1 MQQNDW
7 QNRAWQQPGASSPQP
22 PRRTPD
28 EVQGSP
34 QPSSQ
39 AAQGAWAPSSG
50 SQASDIPGGQQAY
63 AYPAQAVPA
72 AYASPQPKK
81 RGWIVALVAVVL
93 LFIVTIFGMMSC
105 TNVLSGFSSLGSS
118 LDEGSSLVTTGPSVG
133 VIEISGTIQ
142 YDGSVCSPEGLKGK
156 LDEAAEDPNI
166 KAIVLRVDS
175 GGGVATAGEEMTQYV
190 KDFSKPVVV
199 SSASMNASAAY
210 EISSQADYIYTAKTS
225 AIGAIGTAMQITDLS
240 GLYEKLGIN
249 IEDITSAEGKD
260 SSYGTR
266 GLTDEE
272 RAHYQH
278 MVDQINETFLQ
289 SVAEGRGMDIEE
301 VRALATGMTFTGMDA
316 VENGLADEIGTLET
330 ACMKA
335 AELGGIGNTFD
346 TVYLHDE
353 ASTLESLFSLENSSD
368 ITDIP
373 NAMKELD

>member
-1 MQQNDW
+1 MAAARGVFASAASPHAGRGAGRPSAIFARSARCLGAFLRIADDRHSR
-7 QNRAWQQPGASSPQP
+7 RAG
-22 PRRTPD
+22 R
-28 EVQGSP
+28 
-34 QPSSQ
+34 
-39 AAQGAWAPSSG
+39 
-50 SQASDIPGGQQAY
+50 AY
-63 AYPAQAVPA
+63 AYPAQAAPA

-118 LDEGSSLVTTGPSVG
+118 LDDASSLVTTGPSVG

-142 YDGSVCSPEGLKGK
+142 YDGSVCCPEGLKGK

-166 KAIVLRVDS
+166 KAIVCACGLRRRRRDS
-175 GGGVATAGEEMTQYV
+175 GGGDDAVREGLLEARCRLERVHERERCV
-190 KDFSKPVVV
+190 RDIFS
-199 SSASMNASAAY
+199 SGLHLHR
-210 EISSQADYIYTAKTS
+210 QDS

-301 VRALATGMTFTGMDA
+301 VRAWQR
-316 VENGLADEIGTLET
+316 V
-330 ACMKA
+330 
-335 AELGGIGNTFD
+335 
-346 TVYLHDE
+346 
-353 ASTLESLFSLENSSD
+353 
-368 ITDIP
+368 
-373 NAMKELD
+373 